1 MPRKRRRRPETS
13 PSPPQSSDWR
23 WWTFPVFFA
32 FVVGLLL
39 GILVAFSPLAFIIF
53 YVSLFAVVFG
63 AVHLIT
69 RRIVRWRQQ
78 AQGRELPGRGIP
90 SGKRPS

>member
-1 MPRKRRRRPETS
+1 MPRKKRRRPE
-13 PSPPQSSDWR
+13 PSAPPPSEWR

-32 FVVGLLL
+32 FAVGLLL
-39 GILVAFSPLAFIIF
+39 GILVAFSPLVFVIF

-69 RRIVRWRQQ
+69 RRIVQRRRQ
-78 AQGRELPGRGIP
+78 AEGRELPGRGV
-90 SGKRPS
+90 SAGKKSS